1 MMEDSGSNKRQKELD
16 NKQMLRMYYLNDL
29 KDEWYYEEDDIY
41 ILDYGI
47 EKSPR
52 TLVTSVMS

>member
-1 MMEDSGSNKRQKELD
+1 MMDDGGSNKRQKELD

-47 EKSPR
+47 EVID
-52 TLVTSVMS
+52 TY